1 MARPDPGR
9 LNKTVTIEEATVTR
23 GASYGEPSSAWSTFL
38 TADAAIEPLQGREFF
53 ENLEQQGELIIRI
66 WIRQRPGV
74 TEKMRV
80 VYGERTFEIQN
91 VIDPFEEGAFMQLM
105 CVETREGNP

>member
-9 LNKTVTIEEATVTR
+9 FNKTVTIESATVAR
-23 GASYGEPSSAWSTFL
+23 GADYANPQLTWSTLL
-38 TADAAIEPLQGREFF
+38 TADAAIEPLMGRELF
-53 ENLEQQGELIIRI
+53 EYREMQADLSVRI

-80 VYGERTFEIQN
+80 VYGSRTFEIQS
-91 VIDPFEEGAFMQLM
+91 VIDPFEDGAFMQLM
-105 CVETREGNP
+105 CSENRDG